1 MRLIYI
7 YHSGYLIEA
16 EGFSILIDF
25 YKDTGAAAHRGY
37 VHDDLS
43 RRPGPIYILSSHF
56 HPDHFNPEVL
66 RWKKYRPDVTYVF
79 SRDIL
84 RYKRAPA
91 DIGVYLM
98 KGEIYKDDNLSIK
111 AFGSTDIGISF
122 LIEAEGKRIFH
133 AGDLNNW
140 HWKDESTPE
149 EVATAE
155 RNYLKELEI
164 LAKTTNYVDLAMFPI
179 DPRLGTDYMRGAEQ
193 FIQRIQTRHFAP
205 MHFGEAYKKA
215 NAFKKYA
222 EEQGVEFMEIT
233 QKGQSINF

>member
-1 MRLIYI
+1 MRLTYI
-7 YHSGYLIEA
+7 YHSGYVIEA
-16 EGFSILIDF
+16 NGFSILIDF
-25 YKDTGAAAHRGY
+25 YKDTGSALHRGY
-37 VHDDLS
+37 VHDELS
-43 RRPGPIYILSSHF
+43 RRQGPIYILASHF
-56 HPDHFNPEVL
+56 HPDHFNPEIL
-66 RWKKYRPDVTYVF
+66 RWKEYRKDLIYIF

-84 RYKRAPA
+84 RYKRAA
-91 DIGVYLM
+91 AEDATYLM
-98 KGEIYKDDNLSIK
+98 KGDVFKDNNLTIK

-155 RNYLKELEI
+155 RDYLNELEL
-164 LAKTTNYVDLAMFPI
+164 LAKTTDHVDFAMFPV
-179 DPRLGTDYMRGAEQ
+179 DSRLGTDYMRGAEQ
-193 FIQRIQTRHFAP
+193 FINRIKTGVFAP
-205 MHFGEAYKKA
+205 MHFSEAYKKA

-222 EEQGVEFMEIT
+222 EERGVQFMEIT